1 MLSFAHEKQIFFKN
15 WDYLCRREIIKL
27 TQKMLGR
34 IISVLFAFA
43 LALPV
48 NSQSLSDGSVQS
60 SPLPLWQT
68 ERHAPSS
75 PDSSAMSNLP
85 SAAAQAYSQ
94 MPQNN
99 REGAGFPRTRLGR
112 VVVVSAPLIA
122 EGLVAKKLDGR
133 FKGLRNDYIPDFRK
147 SADDYL
153 QYSPFAVMVGLK
165 ALGVEGRSSWGGWWF
180 RTLFPLL

>member
-1 MLSFAHEKQIFFKN
+1 MPSFAHEKQIFFKN
-15 WDYLCRREIIKL
+15 RDYLCRREIIKL

-60 SPLPLWQT
+60 NPLLPWWQA
-68 ERHAPSS
+68 ERHVPSS
-75 PDSSAMSNLP
+75 SDSSAVSDLP

-122 EGLVAKKLDGR
+122 EGLVAKKLEWTVQGTAER
-133 FKGLRNDYIPDFRK
+133 L
-147 SADDYL
+147 
-153 QYSPFAVMVGLK
+153 YS
-165 ALGVEGRSSWGGWWF
+165 
-180 RTLFPLL
+180 